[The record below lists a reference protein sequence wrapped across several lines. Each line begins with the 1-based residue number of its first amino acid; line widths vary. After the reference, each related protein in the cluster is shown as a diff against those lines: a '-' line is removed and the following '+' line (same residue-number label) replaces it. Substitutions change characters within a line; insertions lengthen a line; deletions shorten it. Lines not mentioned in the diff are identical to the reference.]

1 MSAGLAADLILV
13 VHALIVVF
21 VVLAVPVT
29 WLGKAFGWAFVRSR
43 RFRIGHLLV
52 IAFVTA
58 TAWLGEYCPLT
69 VWENTLRA
77 QAGQQGY
84 GESFIGYWLSR
95 LLYVDLSLEVL
106 AVVYTLFLGLV
117 LANFRWVPMRSGGR
131 DHP

>member
-13 VHALIVVF
+13 VHALIVAL

-29 WLGKAFGWAFVRSR
+29 WLGAVLGWAFVRSR
-43 RFRIGHLLV
+43 SFRIGHLAV

-69 VWENTLRA
+69 VWENTLRV
-77 QAGQQGY
+77 QAGQEGY
-84 GESFIGYWLSR
+84 GESFIGYWLAR

-106 AVVYTLFLGLV
+106 AVIYTLFLGLV
-117 LANFRWVPMRSGGR
+117 LANFRWVPMRSEGR
-131 DHP
+131 SNP

>member
-13 VHALIVVF
+13 AHALVVAF

-29 WLGKAFGWAFVRSR
+29 WLGAARGWAFVRSR
-43 RFRIGHLLV
+43 RFRTGHLAV

-69 VWENTLRA
+69 VWENMLRA
-77 QAGQQGY
+77 EAGQQGY

-95 LLYVDLSLEVL
+95 LLYVDLSLEML
-106 AVVYTLFLGLV
+106 AVIYTLFLGLV
-117 LANFRWVPMRSGGR
+117 LANFHWVPMRSGGR

>member
-1 MSAGLAADLILV
+1 MNPGLAADLILLC
-13 VHALIVVF
+13 HALVVAF
-21 VVLAVPVT
+21 VVLAVPLT
-29 WLGKAFGWAFVRSR
+29 WLGAARGWDFVRAFW
-43 RFRIGHLLV
+43 FRIGHLTV
-52 IAFVTA
+52 IIFVTA

-77 QAGQQGY
+77 EAGQQGY

-95 LLYVDLSLEVL
+95 LLYVDLSLEML
-106 AVVYTLFLGLV
+106 AVIYTLFLGLV